1 MQQAD
6 EATQGEPHRANVIAR
21 RLRSRPTKQPRANRT
36 APTTSYSERE
46 IAPSKPPAEPTAD
59 EPRHVTIP
67 RSAQRD
73 EAISCRVAHKRP
85 ERSTSFRHMSDASAG
100 WYNTDPHRP

>member
-73 EAISCRVAHKRP
+73 EQSGPRCHKRP

-100 WYNTDPHRP
+100 